1 METTQTKLLK
11 IIQEK
16 KRLSTSKENTADEL
30 DTVQKLEAFDMVVE
44 NRKYSY
50 KPTSRFYKYA
60 QTIIESQTPVEE
72 FDFKEKEEAVNT
84 NVFNNTY
91 NGGIGQINQGNIN
104 FNIDEINIDIIKS
117 ALVKLEPD
125 QKDKLNEALNKKD
138 KKEILSTLKSFGKDV
153 LGNIVANIVTN
164 PGLFGL

>member
-1 METTQTKLLK
+1 METIQTKLLK
-11 IIQEK
+11 LLKEK
-16 KRLSTSKENTADEL
+16 KRLSTTKENTADEL
-30 DTVQKLEAFDMVVE
+30 DTVQKLEAFGMVVE
-44 NRKYSY
+44 NRKFSF
-50 KPTSRFYKYA
+50 KPTSRFYKYG
-60 QTIIESQTPVEE
+60 QKIIDSQTPVEE
-72 FDFKEKEEAVNT
+72 FDFEEKEEAINT

-91 NGGIGQINQGNIN
+91 NGNIGQVNQGNIK

-117 ALVKLEPD
+117 ALEKLEPD

-138 KKEILSTLKSFGKDV
+138 KKEILTTLKSFGKDV